1 MNQLGGCRVQQQ
13 SNRSGLGTSGDAFGH
28 TRWSLVAAL
37 RDGEVA
43 PDADPLSELCRGY
56 WYPAYAFLRRS
67 GLDPSAAQF
76 RCRQFFASLA
86 ADIRT
91 SNPASFGRFRVF
103 LFDRLQHFVATPG
116 VPPGLP
122 ALPDP
127 PLSLDELEE
136 RLAREHLADA
146 APASAF
152 ERSFGLQVL
161 SRSRERLRNE
171 IERSGRQAMFER
183 LAPFLTMDPSPSA
196 VAELSQA
203 LGIGTLA
210 LQVAVKRLR
219 QRFRELVE
227 TELAETVAS
236 SADLEAERAALLRVL
251 AGKP

>member
-1 MNQLGGCRVQQQ
+1 MG
-13 SNRSGLGTSGDAFGH
+13 SSGDAFGH

-37 RDGEVA
+37 RDGDA
-43 PDADPLSELCRGY
+43 GSGADPLTELCRGY
-56 WYPAYAFLRRS
+56 WYPAFAFLRRS
-67 GLDPSAAQF
+67 GLDPGAAQF

-103 LFDRLQHFVATPG
+103 LFDRLQSFLATPG

-122 ALPDP
+122 PLPDP

-146 APASAF
+146 APDTAF

-161 SRSRERLRNE
+161 SRSRERLRAE
-171 IERSGRQAMFER
+171 VERSGRGGMFER
-183 LAPFLTMDPSPSA
+183 LAPFLTIDPSPSA
-196 VAELSQA
+196 VAELSMA
-203 LGIGTLA
+203 LGIGALA

-236 SADLEAERAALLRVL
+236 SSDLEAERAALLRAL
-251 AGKP
+251 SGKP